1 MSQQVFSNNYLD
13 NPVIWFEI
21 EKKKKSCRM
30 GMLEESKPNKW
41 NIRIWE
47 YKDYEFLGVRRN

>member
-1 MSQQVFSNNYLD
+1 
-13 NPVIWFEI
+13 
-21 EKKKKSCRM
+21 M